1 MHTQVCVRGLRTC
14 RLHSH
19 PGKAWV
25 KESESLLVHS
35 LRARCVSAQRRLG
48 AEGGPEAGTQLPTV
62 CYTGAGPHWQFH
74 HRDGT
79 HHSS

>member
-1 MHTQVCVRGLRTC
+1 MYTQVCVRGLRTC

-48 AEGGPEAGTQLPTV
+48 AEGGPQAGTPGSFTTGTGHTTPLSLPPLPET
-62 CYTGAGPHWQFH
+62 
-74 HRDGT
+74 
-79 HHSS
+79 